1 MGEARVNGLADA
13 CVTIADQPL
22 ALYVNPALLT
32 STNDRKLLFNPFG
45 FRFNDSIRRGEDV
58 APRIFESFTS
68 VGFIGYTQPLEYFGD
83 IGGGL
88 AGFQDEEDGRGL
100 LVGAAYQLGFLHAGA
115 SIGPRFWQDSEGN
128 HFRPAAALG
137 LSVPG
142 IKFADV
148 PGEISVATAFR
159 YVEWFNIQ
167 AGLDYHVEFFRF
179 LVNFNLRD
187 PIEQGINQGTV
198 HLATLFT
205 LKDLLGFD
213 AEFGG
218 GWASDNR
225 FGILAAADLNLCRIN
240 LSYSRIPVTQSAV
253 QPNGRLAFSFLFN
266 IASTREVTERLAS
279 IEKED
284 QAKKEITSKTYTSQ
298 GIMSYNEGNYDAA
311 IQAFD
316 IALIWNPTNDE
327 ALGWIQR
334 VRDEKRSSELRALMA
349 AANAAMRSKDYL
361 EAMSKA
367 EAALAVDSTNTQ
379 ANALAEEAQRKFSET
394 IFIQTSSVRNAGK
407 INELYQKGL
416 EQYAT
421 GDYKGATETWGK
433 IEKLQPRSATVKT
446 YKQKTSE
453 QITKKVA
460 EGLKQMESFERKG
473 LWAQALTLAKQLKT
487 LAPSN
492 RTIATKISFYQ
503 TKVKTATSD
512 YEREGIDY
520 YNRGYYV
527 QSQNSFYALL
537 AIDPSNST
545 AKQYLER
552 IKGKLQKKDAN
563 DLYMQGVQ
571 AYTNNNYKQAIY
583 YWEQV
588 LTINPNYGNVA
599 RNIQRAK
606 DKLAQLK

>member
-32 STNDRKLLFNPFG
+32 STNDRKLLFNPLG
-45 FRFNDSIRRGEDV
+45 FRFEPPERRGENI
-58 APRIFESFTS
+58 APRIFQSFTS
-68 VGFIGYTQPLEYFGD
+68 VGFIGYTQPMKTLGD

-88 AGFQDEEDGRGL
+88 AGFQDEEGGRGL
-100 LVGAAYQLGFLHAGA
+100 LVGAAYQLGFLHTGT
-115 SIGPRFWQDSEGN
+115 SIGLRYLEYVPEGEV
-128 HFRPAAALG
+128 HLRPAAALG
-137 LSVPG
+137 LAVPG
-142 IKFADV
+142 IRFADV
-148 PGEISVATAFR
+148 PGEISVAAALR
-159 YVEWFNIQ
+159 YLEWFNVQ
-167 AGLDYHVEFFRF
+167 AGLDYRIEFFRF
-179 LVNFNLRD
+179 LVNFNMRD
-187 PIEQGINQGTV
+187 PIEEGISLSTV
-198 HLATLFT
+198 HLAALFT

-225 FGILAAADLNLCRIN
+225 FGLLAAADLNLCRIN
-240 LSYSRIPVTQSAV
+240 LSYSNAQDN
-253 QPNGRLAFSFLFN
+253 NGQIAFAFLFN
-266 IASTREVTERLAS
+266 IASTKEVAERLSS

-334 VRDEKRSSELRALMA
+334 VRDEKRSSELRALLA

-367 EAALAVDSTNTQ
+367 EAALG
-379 ANALAEEAQRKFSET
+379 
-394 IFIQTSSVRNAGK
+394 NAGE

-433 IEKLQPRSATVKT
+433 IEKLQPRSTTVKT

-460 EGLKQMESFERKG
+460 EGLRQMESFERKR

-520 YNRGYYV
+520 YNRGYFV

-537 AIDPSNST
+537 AVDPSNST

-588 LTINPNYGNVA
+588 LTINPNYENVA